1 MTKTIKTF
9 KKIGVKEKKLPH
21 DLNVP
26 EKKSTVNPIEDQV
39 ELLKKQMHNTSDLT
53 LEDMYVGSIKSK
65 LCFIDSIC
73 DSTFIYEKIQQ
84 PLSLN
89 GAINEEKLQLN
100 SQQEL
105 TQLFSSAK
113 LYFSKDLKDMGK
125 KLIEGYA
132 LLLISELDIL
142 CFIEVKG
149 SEKRTIS
156 EPTTQTI
163 IRGPKDGFVED
174 IQTNISL
181 IRSRIK
187 NQNLCFRKYT
197 IGDDTGTSVIVAY
210 LGNIV
215 NDKILKEITQRIED
229 IKTFAIFESANIEEM
244 IADKTF
250 TPFPLVYNS
259 ERPDSVTAHILSG
272 KVAILVD
279 GTPFA
284 ITAPATFNDFFSIS
298 EDYYQPFFM
307 ATFLRI
313 IRYFSFVI
321 SLLLPSLYVAIITF
335 HHEMIP
341 TALITKIFSQR
352 EGIPFPAVIEALV
365 MELTFEILREAGIRM
380 PRAVGQTVSI
390 VGGLVIGQSAVEAG
404 IVSNFMVIIVALT
417 AIASFVSPVYN
428 LAISTRLLRFIFIIL
443 GGTIGFYGIILGLIF
458 MVAHM
463 NSLRSFGVSYLT
475 PVTPFYPEDQQDTF
489 VRVPFFFMLSRPK
502 FLKTKKPA
510 QQYKDN
516 SPTPPPIKEEG
527 QKE

>member
-1 MTKTIKTF
+1 MAKTIKTF
-9 KKIGVKEKKLPH
+9 RKIGVKEKKPPL
-21 DLNVP
+21 DLDVP
-26 EKKSTVNPIEDQV
+26 EKKEVFNTINAQTD
-39 ELLKKQMHNTSDLT
+39 LLKKQLYHTSDLT
-53 LEDMYVGSIKSK
+53 IEDMYVGSIEAK
-65 LCFIDSIC
+65 LCYIDSIS
-73 DSTFIYEKIQQ
+73 DTDFIYEKIQH
-84 PLSLN
+84 PLNSTET
-89 GAINEEKLQLN
+89 INEENLRLHSRK
-100 SQQEL
+100 EL
-105 TQLFSSAK
+105 THLFSSTK
-113 LYFSKDLKDMGK
+113 LYFSNDGNEMGK

-132 LLLISELDIL
+132 LLILNGFETL

-149 SEKRTIS
+149 AEKRAIS

-174 IQTNISL
+174 IQTNLSL

-187 NQNLCFRKYT
+187 NQALCFRKYT

-210 LGNIV
+210 LGNVV

-229 IKTFAIFESANIEEM
+229 IKTFAVFESANIEEM

-259 ERPDSVTAHILSG
+259 ERPDSVAAHILSG

-321 SLLLPSLYVAIITF
+321 SLLLPSLYVAIIAF

-417 AIASFVSPVYN
+417 AISSFVSPVYN

-458 MVAHM
+458 MIAHM

-475 PVTPFYPEDQQDTF
+475 PVTPFFAGDQADTF
-489 VRVPFFFMLSRPK
+489 VRAPFFFMLSRPK

-516 SPTPPPIKEEG
+516 SPTPPPIKKDE
-527 QKE
+527 KN